1 MFNILLGNIY
11 LQHAHAAALET
22 LAWLHLPTCIHTPPE
37 ERRIFLI
44 APNAH
49 QSGPQEVEYALVR
62 NGYRVQ
68 RITSQQDVEKL
79 PKGVEI
85 YHAVVYG
92 WPDDS
97 REHLRLLRDVGHKT
111 VPFLVIGDDTETDSG
126 SIAVAAIEAGAT
138 AFIPWALGEG
148 LLMAHLRRLADEMTI
163 RRMELSKLPGQI
175 QLDPRSRRVSI
186 FDQELYL
193 PKQLFR
199 LFEYMVTH
207 PDEAISYHQLL
218 QVLAEGRKIYIA
230 PNTLVV
236 KIYRLRR
243 ILEDTGVHRWL
254 ETIPGFGYRFC
265 PPKHAARLVEQSA
278 Q

>member
-1 MFNILLGNIY
+1 M
-11 LQHAHAAALET
+11 
-22 LAWLHLPTCIHTPPE
+22 
-37 ERRIFLI
+37 
-44 APNAH
+44 
-49 QSGPQEVEYALVR
+49 
-62 NGYRVQ
+62 
-68 RITSQQDVEKL
+68 
-79 PKGVEI
+79 
-85 YHAVVYG
+85 
-92 WPDDS
+92 
-97 REHLRLLRDVGHKT
+97 
-111 VPFLVIGDDTETDSG
+111 PFLVIGDDTEANSG
-126 SIAVAAIEAGAT
+126 SIAVAAIEAGAA

-218 QVLAEGRKIYIA
+218 QVLAEGKKIYIA

-265 PPKHAARLVEQSA
+265 PPKHVARLVEQSA